1 MKFINYCTEIELY
14 LQFDKNNENEY
25 DFSYGIICQI
35 SNATHLAVRISQFYM
50 KKRYDCHIVY
60 ALFDWSEADFD
71 NKEDNIKR
79 ANEISE
85 TLIIPFANMTITKAM
100 ARLVIPLA
108 VSKEIQ
114 NGIRF
119 HKGTVDGLEL
129 KSSKEKEL
137 IRLDEYGDDS
147 KTLWAIFAGNKHILF
162 FDNHNVATN
171 VFAHLSNSLSIFIG
185 SWLKSMI
192 R

>member
-1 MKFINYCTEIELY
+1 MEFINYCTEIELY

-85 TLIIPFANMTITKAM
+85 TLIIPFVNMTITKAM

-147 KTLWAIFAGNKHILF
+147 KTLWAIFYDSK
-162 FDNHNVATN
+162 
-171 VFAHLSNSLSIFIG
+171 SLG
-185 SWLKSMI
+185 TA
-192 R
+192 

>member
-1 MKFINYCTEIELY
+1 
-14 LQFDKNNENEY
+14 
-25 DFSYGIICQI
+25 
-35 SNATHLAVRISQFYM
+35 
-50 KKRYDCHIVY
+50 
-60 ALFDWSEADFD
+60 
-71 NKEDNIKR
+71 
-79 ANEISE
+79 
-85 TLIIPFANMTITKAM
+85 MTITKAM

-119 HKGTVDGLEL
+119 HKGTIDGLEL

-137 IRLDEYGDDS
+137 IRLDEYGDDT
-147 KTLWAIFAGNKHILF
+147 KTSWALFAANKYILS
-162 FDNHNVATN
+162 FDNHDVATKI
-171 VFAHLSNSLSIFIG
+171 FEHLRNSISIFID

>member
-1 MKFINYCTEIELY
+1 MKFINYCTDIELY

-35 SNATHLAVRISQFYM
+35 SNVTHLAVRISQFYM

-85 TLIIPFANMTITKAM
+85 TLIFPFANMTITKAM

-119 HKGTVDGLEL
+119 HKGTIDGLEL

-137 IRLDEYGDDS
+137 IRLDEYGYDT
-147 KTLWAIFAGNKHILF
+147 KTSWALFAANKYILS
-162 FDNHNVATN
+162 FDNHDVATKI
-171 VFAHLSNSLSIFIG
+171 FEHLRNSISIFID

>member
-147 KTLWAIFAGNKHILF
+147 KTLWAIFAGNKYILS
-162 FDNHNVATN
+162 FDNHDVATKI
-171 VFAHLSNSLSIFIG
+171 FEHLRNSISIFID